1 MIINVTAIEA
11 EGRHSPLS
19 VQRESRMPGEERHS
33 AEFYIRS
40 RFYIEQ
46 VLQLSERK
54 RRLHTNKVPHKVYT
68 ELQNVL
74 HLDFSRLEK
83 SADVSRKKHILQFG
97 GIHLVL

>member
-68 ELQNVL
+68 ELRNVL
-74 HLDFSRLEK
+74 HLDFSRVE
-83 SADVSRKKHILQFG
+83 
-97 GIHLVL
+97 

>member
-19 VQRESRMPGEERHS
+19 VQRESRMPGEEERHS

-40 RFYIEQ
+40 TFYIEQ

-68 ELQNVL
+68 ELRNVL
-74 HLDFSRLEK
+74 HLDFSRVE
-83 SADVSRKKHILQFG
+83 
-97 GIHLVL
+97 